1 MRTTGKNRISW
12 VRKTSLCMVIS
23 YNYSITV
30 CLRVS
35 ILSSVM
41 NRVIL
46 PVQSDLIISIKHY
59 SFEVLLSNQS
69 RQRGKIEGCV
79 ACFLGHGWECS
90 GELYGELFK
99 SIANWWCLKV

>member
-41 NRVIL
+41 NRVIS
-46 PVQSDLIISIKHY
+46 PV
-59 SFEVLLSNQS
+59 
-69 RQRGKIEGCV
+69 
-79 ACFLGHGWECS
+79 
-90 GELYGELFK
+90 
-99 SIANWWCLKV
+99 